1 MTNKFKFEKVLN
13 LKQKQEEQIKI
24 QLKRIYDELEVN
36 KQKLEDIRQKKREL
50 EGYLKE
56 QLEKGIDI
64 SDLKIFDSSLNS
76 YAVIYKNKK
85 EVIRRINRQSEECK
99 DDLIKKMTERKM
111 YEKLKDKFNDVVAEQ
126 EKRIEQKTIDEFVSF
141 ANSKKRRDWYG

>member
-36 KQKLEDIRQKKREL
+36 KQKLEDIRQKKQEL